1 LSRLL
6 VTGSTGF
13 IGSLF
18 SNYFSDAGFTV
29 FGCSKKPPTDT
40 SVPYEW
46 FSCDLTIP
54 LSSFPEVDYCIHA
67 AGLSPHQSNK
77 AEDFDRVNCQGTS
90 ELIKILG
97 KTKCQGL
104 IFLSGMSVYGKVS
117 TSFVDER
124 TACTSPSSYGLSKL
138 KAEKLLSEQN
148 LFPSIHLRLPGVLGP
163 GSSTPWL
170 TRQINHFLQGE
181 TVHVHS
187 PDDLFNN
194 AVWVEDIAK
203 LIENLLINKN
213 LQNNKFVLGA
223 EGKESI
229 IDLMNYIKTK
239 TKSKSTI
246 KVEDGS
252 NPFMINY
259 SKARNLGY
267 NPLHILKM
275 VEKQISIEKQCT
287 ANNCIKI

>member
-1 LSRLL
+1 MSRLL

-104 IFLSGMSVYGKVS
+104 IFLSGMTVYGKLS
-117 TSFVDER
+117 TELVDER
-124 TACTSPSSYGLSKL
+124 TKCISPNPYGLSKL
-138 KAEKLLSEQN
+138 NAEKLLSEQN
-148 LFPSIHLRLPGVLGP
+148 LFPSVQLRLPGVLGP

-170 TRQINHFLQGE
+170 TRQIKSFIQGE
-181 TVHVHS
+181 TINIYS
-187 PDDLFNN
+187 PEAFFNN
-194 AVWVEDIAK
+194 AVWAEDIAK
-203 LIENLLINKN
+203 FIEDLLNSKN
-213 LQNNKFVLGA
+213 FESNRLVLGA
-223 EGKESI
+223 KGKEKI
-229 IDLMNYIKTK
+229 LDLMNYIKRK
-239 TKSKSTI
+239 TKSKSRI
-246 KVEDGS
+246 KVENGS
-252 NPFMINY
+252 NPFTINF
-259 SKARNLGY
+259 SKAKSLGY
-267 NPLHILKM
+267 NPLHIHDLIDM
-275 VEKQISIEKQCT
+275 QINIEK
-287 ANNCIKI
+287 ANFTK